1 MITQYG
7 FDLYWSQQ
15 KAPYEF
21 VNRPSDVSKDL
32 TITGLPCGDDRSC
45 QCDDR
50 YSDSMV
56 RSLLLEFC
64 ICILK
69 AVLLIKNSQV
79 TRNRY

>member
-56 RSLLLEFC
+56 RSLLLRVLYLYFESSFTYKEF
-64 ICILK
+64 
-69 AVLLIKNSQV
+69 
-79 TRNRY
+79 TGH